1 VPAVHAALQLVAVG
15 RQQACAVR
23 RPGETVR
30 HHQRLVRVDEQQVV
44 GLPARKLERLV
55 AVEPEVAPL
64 PLVQLPGPGVAP
76 QQAAP

>member
-15 RQQACAVR
+15 RQH